1 MNIFLTKLL
10 GASWRTSFWGGITVL
25 AGFISQYPD
34 LVSSVVE
41 PVLAKKIF
49 SIAALI
55 SAFVTFTQAK
65 DKNVTGGT
73 IPSGE
78 TPTKTETK
86 IATALVDA
94 TKAADK
100 PPVQ

>member
-1 MNIFLTKLL
+1 MNDFLTKYL
-10 GASWRTSFWGGITVL
+10 GASWRTTVWGGITVL

-34 LVSSVVE
+34 LISAVIDPS
-41 PVLAKKIF
+41 LAKKLF

-73 IPSGE
+73 VQ
-78 TPTKTETK
+78 T
-86 IATALVDA
+86 
-94 TKAADK
+94 K